1 MGEALSETRA
11 VERTSETRRI
21 SPEEWSIQWPNIS
34 ESLDRIP
41 QYWADYWTKEYIN
54 WCVVTGTWQAWG
66 FGTESLQLNVIVLTN
81 VVDFPANRFL
91 QIPLAFGNHLE
102 EMLPLIEA
110 TLERFAVEAECDIC
124 ELVGRFGWE
133 RKLKRF
139 KRRGVVLRCAVP
151 NMGVH

>member
-1 MGEALSETRA
+1 MGEALTEVPALGWPR
-11 VERTSETRRI
+11 ETRRLM
-21 SPEEWSIQWPNIS
+21 PEEWGVQWPNIS
-34 ESLDRIP
+34 ESLDLIP

-54 WCVVTGTWQAWG
+54 YCVVEGAWQAWG
-66 FGTESLQLNVIVLTN
+66 FGTEPLQLNAIVLTH

-102 EMLPLIEA
+102 ECLPLIEA
-110 TLERFAVEAECDIC
+110 TLERFAIEAECDIC
-124 ELVGRFGWE
+124 EIVGRFGWE

-151 NMGVH
+151 KMGVH